1 MAVTKIRK
9 VSSYTLLAAMLASI
23 AVFALFFFG
32 GSETD
37 AAGNTVYNFTDLLL
51 YWSYA
56 LFGAALVA
64 VVIFA
69 VSSLATDAKSAK
81 GAIVGIVAFV
91 VLLAVCYA
99 LGSSE
104 PLTSLNEAA
113 QGFNTPGWL
122 KVTDMW
128 LYSSYALLF
137 LCIAAAGF
145 GAISKSLKK

>member
-1 MAVTKIRK
+1 MDV
-9 VSSYTLLAAMLASI
+9 
-23 AVFALFFFG
+23 
-32 GSETD
+32 
-37 AAGNTVYNFTDLLL
+37 AGNTVYNFTDLLL